1 MPLNESE
8 KTLLDQE
15 ESRITQSMSNL
26 TPAKIGMSSLLK
38 QRYLNADRQVYHSL
52 EFASASSEESIE
64 EYPYSNNSFSKSL
77 ESQSKSQNKNFKS
90 PIRTLSKAQSELDI
104 LKVNRVKESSL
115 MKSKAYHKVY
125 IEKLNKKYLKSQ

>member
-64 EYPYSNNSFSKSL
+64 EYPYSNNSFSKNL
-77 ESQSKSQNKNFKS
+77 ES
-90 PIRTLSKAQSELDI
+90 
-104 LKVNRVKESSL
+104 
-115 MKSKAYHKVY
+115 
-125 IEKLNKKYLKSQ
+125 